1 MTERSEDARAPASR
15 TAAREDVTD
24 RTTSRA
30 DVIADARGNADA
42 DADWPAQAADTIVRV
57 VATVRDKTTGPALT
71 VARGLVYGLLA
82 LVLGTAALVLLAIG
96 SVRLIDAYL
105 PDAVFGESH
114 TWAAHLLVGLVF
126 TGAGAWLWSKRRARP
141 ADDR

>member
-1 MTERSEDARAPASR
+1 MTERTEGVA
-15 TAAREDVTD
+15 D

-30 DVIADARGNADA
+30 SVLPDAPGHGDGGG
-42 DADWPAQAADTIVRV
+42 DWPAQAADTIVRV
-57 VATVRDKTTGPALT
+57 VGTVRDKTTGPALT

-82 LVLGTAALVLLAIG
+82 LVLATAALVLLAIG

-105 PDAVFGESH
+105 PDAVFGETH

-126 TGAGAWLWSKRRARP
+126 TGAGGWLWSKRRARP
-141 ADDR
+141 ADGR